1 MLHLALVNNSFH
13 MEQPAVT
20 HEYTTAILTGD
31 TKQLQQLYRQLFPM
45 IRDMVWKYGGS
56 EQDARDVFQDAVMV
70 VFHKAK
76 QPGFLLTSQFSTFFY
91 GIALNVWRSRRKKK
105 SNSEVMIPEDAQYIA
120 DDLSE
125 FDHLKLERQS
135 LFDKAFAQLGE
146 DCQRL
151 LLLFFQKKSMDEIA
165 AEMGFGSDNYAA
177 RRKHTCKERLVD
189 MIKSYPEFRELRNH

>member
-1 MLHLALVNNSFH
+1 MGQTTAP
-13 MEQPAVT
+13 QD
-20 HEYTTAILTGD
+20 YITAILTGD
-31 TKQLQQLYRQLFPM
+31 PKQLQQLYRQLFPM

-70 VFHKAK
+70 IYQKAK
-76 QPGFLLTSQFSTFFY
+76 QPEFQLTSQFSTLLY
-91 GIALNVWRSRRKKK
+91 GIALNLWRSHQKKK
-105 SNSEVMIPEDAQYIA
+105 TNQEVMIPEDAQYIA

-165 AEMGFGSDNYAA
+165 TEIGFGSDNYAA